1 MALKKAIKITE
12 AKVIVYLD
20 VVDSPFKFV
29 QKISSKLKIDYS
41 YLCRILADMLEKQWV
56 KRTCRDN
63 RSFYELA
70 HKAPIQES
78 KDLLSGGKEHAKQ
91 SEQNKLD

>member
-1 MALKKAIKITE
+1 
-12 AKVIVYLD
+12 
-20 VVDSPFKFV
+20 
-29 QKISSKLKIDYS
+29 
-41 YLCRILADMLEKQWV
+41 ADMLEKQWV
-56 KRTCRDN
+56 KKHCRDN